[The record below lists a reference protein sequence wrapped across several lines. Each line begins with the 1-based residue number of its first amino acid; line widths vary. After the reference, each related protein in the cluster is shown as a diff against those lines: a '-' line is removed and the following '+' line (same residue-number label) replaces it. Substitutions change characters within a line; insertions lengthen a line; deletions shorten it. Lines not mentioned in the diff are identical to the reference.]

1 MDNYRKQTGFTLVE
15 LVIVIV
21 IAGILSVISVP
32 IYRGYVEK
40 AIMAE
45 GQMLLSSI
53 GKAELAYH
61 LQHKRFLPVDKTDH
75 STELNVD
82 SRGGK
87 FFNKFYATLSG
98 SVVTGMPET
107 IAAEKNTLL
116 SNSSVEKVNY
126 NYDPRYAVYIEVYGK
141 YKNRDLM
148 LSATQYASGTLR
160 IGSPE
165 EYYYCGCAE

>member
-1 MDNYRKQTGFTLVE
+1 MKQTGFTLVE

-61 LQHKRFLPVDKTDH
+61 LQHKRFLPVEKTDH

-82 SRGGK
+82 ARGGK

-98 SVVTGMPET
+98 SSTSGIPVVG
-107 IAAEKNTLL
+107 AATLSKAVSPIQKL
-116 SNSSVEKVNY
+116 SY
-126 NYDPRYAVYIEVYGK
+126 NPRYAVYIEVYGK

-148 LSATQYASGTLR
+148 LSATQYASGTLN
-160 IGSPE
+160 IGESPDDYTCE
-165 EYYYCGCAE
+165 LVK